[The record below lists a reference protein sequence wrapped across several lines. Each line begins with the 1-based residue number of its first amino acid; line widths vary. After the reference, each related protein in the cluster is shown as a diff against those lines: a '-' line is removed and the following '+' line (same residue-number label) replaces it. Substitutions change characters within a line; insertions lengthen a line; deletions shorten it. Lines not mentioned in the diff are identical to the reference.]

1 MKSGKS
7 PYASKSLMKT
17 SFGFFL
23 SALSDKTKGVVYT
36 CTRIS
41 GKVIDR
47 QSTGI
52 VVQKKYWKNPKV
64 TNRHP
69 DHLEINS
76 RLQRILD
83 SGPRSEGSDYKS
95 CLLEYFNWYIE
106 DRYRK
111 GIMEN
116 TTHKTYHKIRKVI
129 KRGIHREFKSDTF
142 PFEWLRDKEALRKL
156 EDVIRRDVSGRQ
168 FRAKRTASNYLSV
181 LKSVVGNWAESMDVN
196 DLGRFNRLRID
207 WSRLEVSKARVLT
220 DEELNKLREYQP
232 SRAAI
237 NQNFA
242 KSMFLFSIAS
252 SGQRVVD
259 VITLRTTNFKPG
271 FKILYKVKKTKNDYE
286 VDFNYEMMEALS
298 LVYPDLYEEACS
310 SVKVSNTRVGIED
323 MYKLVSQEGFVEN
336 IGVLNLLEINIY
348 IKRLMQYG
356 WDKEP
361 RFKEFWSA
369 VVELIFEM
377 RDEASKLFFNKVRQL
392 PGQFVYPFLDEKDFV
407 GANWDKN
414 FMSRKQTD
422 IVYNAIPKYNRSL
435 DRIAKAIDVPSFSS
449 HSARHTFAKQLKD
462 MDFTYDQIQQSLN
475 HASLKSTK
483 EYIDTRF
490 DNGVAKNVAKAR
502 YQKRRSL

>member
-1 MKSGKS
+1 MSD
-7 PYASKSLMKT
+7 KSLP
-17 SFGFFL
+17 
-23 SALSDKTKGVVYT
+23 
-36 CTRIS
+36 I
-41 GKVIDR
+41 
-47 QSTGI
+47 Q
-52 VVQKKYWKNPKV
+52 VQHW
-64 TNRHP
+64 
-69 DHLEINS
+69 
-76 RLQRILD
+76 
-83 SGPRSEGSDYKS
+83 
-95 CLLEYFNWYIE
+95 E
-106 DRYRK
+106 D
-111 GIMEN
+111 GL
-116 TTHKTYHKIRKVI
+116 V
-129 KRGIHREFKSDTF
+129 
-142 PFEWLRDKEALRKL
+142 
-156 EDVIRRDVSGRQ
+156 
-168 FRAKRTASNYLSV
+168 
-181 LKSVVGNWAESMDVN
+181 
-196 DLGRFNRLRID
+196 
-207 WSRLEVSKARVLT
+207 
-220 DEELNKLREYQP
+220 NKLREYQP

-336 IGVLNLLEINIY
+336 IGVLDLLELNIY

-392 PGQFVYPFLDEKDFV
+392 PSQFVFPFLDEKDFV

-490 DNGVAKNVAKAR
+490 DNGVARNVAKAR